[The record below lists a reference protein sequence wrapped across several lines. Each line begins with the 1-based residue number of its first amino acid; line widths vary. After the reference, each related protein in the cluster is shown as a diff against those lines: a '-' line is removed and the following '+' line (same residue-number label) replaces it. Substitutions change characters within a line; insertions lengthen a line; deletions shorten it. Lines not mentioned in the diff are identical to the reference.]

1 MLVAKVQVSGIP
13 VAKGQ
18 VSIMLVATADKLR
31 LYRCSS
37 PRERYD
43 ANFCNLVLA
52 FFHRRPLSRQ
62 CNPASQVDLPPRRPL
77 LVLARGRLRRRGA
90 IWHGNPTPGFT
101 FERFPSRE
109 TSAQPARREARF
121 IEATAVPS

>member
-1 MLVAKVQVSGIP
+1 MLVAKGQVSGMP

-52 FFHRRPLSRQ
+52 NGCVSFLASR
-62 CNPASQVDLPPRRPL
+62 
-77 LVLARGRLRRRGA
+77 
-90 IWHGNPTPGFT
+90 
-101 FERFPSRE
+101 
-109 TSAQPARREARF
+109 
-121 IEATAVPS
+121 

>member
-1 MLVAKVQVSGIP
+1 MLVAKVQVSGMP

-52 FFHRRPLSRQ
+52 AATRFRECAACRAH
-62 CNPASQVDLPPRRPL
+62 CPAGHISTMS
-77 LVLARGRLRRRGA
+77 LRNR
-90 IWHGNPTPGFT
+90 
-101 FERFPSRE
+101 
-109 TSAQPARREARF
+109 
-121 IEATAVPS
+121 

>member
-1 MLVAKVQVSGIP
+1 MLVAKVQVSGMP

-52 FFHRRPLSRQ
+52 IAASSGHRAEDVE
-62 CNPASQVDLPPRRPL
+62 ASST
-77 LVLARGRLRRRGA
+77 LRNVA
-90 IWHGNPTPGFT
+90 HV
-101 FERFPSRE
+101 
-109 TSAQPARREARF
+109 PAR
-121 IEATAVPS
+121 TAETK